1 MFWHFGSLESLLYK
15 TVDSLH
21 LRQSKCPVLLN
32 NIGCAWPFRR
42 NPCLATGLTVRYFRV
57 LTRVNVFITSSF
69 STSEPPARLSQRSH
83 GTKIR
88 LSRAKAPPA
97 KKGGWIWGQKC
108 HKLWSGFTTFLR
120 RPHEVLQD
128 PGLRL
133 NASYYITKQ
142 ILPPLNRVFS
152 LIGLDVFTW

>member
-1 MFWHFGSLESLLYK
+1 MFWHFGSVESLLYK
-15 TVDSLH
+15 RVDSLH

-42 NPCLATGLTVRYFRV
+42 NPCLATWLTVRCS
-57 LTRVNVFITSSF
+57 TGIDTCQGFITSSF
-69 STSEPPARLSQRSH
+69 SSSEPPAPLSQRSH
-83 GTKIR
+83 GTRIR

-97 KKGGWIWGQKC
+97 KGGWIWEQKC
-108 HKLWSGFTTFLR
+108 YKLWSGFTTFLR